1 MLAKMKAFWLKET
14 DYPNGSRLS
23 RLDVLR
29 GQMVALILLAGIMGL
44 VWLLKYP
51 VAYIGHFFGSLM

>member
-1 MLAKMKAFWLKET
+1 MLAKMKAFWVKET

-23 RLDVLR
+23 RLDVLH
-29 GQMVALILLAGIMGL
+29 GQMAALILLASVMGL

-51 VAYIGHFFGSLM
+51 VAYISDYVSSLI